1 MNHYSHRGYMCNA
14 DGINTQCKSTSYL
27 HVDLKLSLGS
37 MKCYIII
44 MYITYQMEH
53 VLAQSCPESLATK
66 RYVKSCPMSKSAWNA
81 AAEVMN
87 CSAVKQSCASREE
100 FVYHCLPNSYQN
112 RLIEVCAIPTPI
124 TFPVCAEYNEGG
136 NIVTENHFTDCQ
148 NYNPPCPN
156 RYHSTEAYKYS
167 ECYNVGQSSTTSTTS
182 KPTPLTEN
190 TFDVFTTRNN
200 TILLIKT
207 TTPLDLPTCSDAQH
221 AQLSLS
227 CYTPNWSR
235 LAQWFLIR
243 RC

>member
-1 MNHYSHRGYMCNA
+1 
-14 DGINTQCKSTSYL
+14 
-27 HVDLKLSLGS
+27 

-44 MYITYQMEH
+44 MYITYMYQMEH
-53 VLAQSCPESLATK
+53 VSAQSCPESLATK

-87 CSAVKQSCASREE
+87 CSAVKQSCASLDK

-167 ECYNVGQSSTTSTTS
+167 ECYVSQQSVTSTTNN
-182 KPTPLTEN
+182 PTLLPENASTRYKTELGM
-190 TFDVFTTRNN
+190 D
-200 TILLIKT
+200 T
-207 TTPLDLPTCSDAQH
+207 TTPRSFPTSSDAQH
-221 AQLSLS
+221 AQLFLS
-227 CYTPNWSR
+227 AIVSACVCFPVLSIFLLLGVYSR
-235 LAQWFLIR
+235 SVKERPTEEALR
-243 RC
+243 MV